1 MPPSQLL
8 SPSESSRLRI
18 IADIIAKLLLEM
30 VVQDRRMIGDAPV
43 SSFNG
48 KTPDHQLLTLK
59 QVMELVPVSRA
70 TLHRMEK
77 DGRFPAPKRM
87 GQGRRAWRAR
97 DIYNWIDEDRTG
109 QQRRNRGGATKKN
122 VTAKKRV
129 PKKK

>member
-1 MPPSQLL
+1 MPSQQIL
-8 SPSESSRLRI
+8 SSSETSRLRI
-18 IADIIAKLLLEM
+18 IADIIAKLLLDM
-30 VVQDRRMIGDAPV
+30 VLQERRMVEAPA
-43 SSFNG
+43 SFNG

-77 DGRFPAPKRM
+77 DGRFPVPKRM

-97 DIYNWIDEDRTG
+97 DVYEWIDEDKTG
-109 QQRRNRGGATKKN
+109 QPRRNRGGAKKKA
-122 VTAKKRV
+122 TARKRV